1 VTIHKRRGSGTW
13 WAWLWVAVILAVV
26 AGAFAIGYVSLK

>member
-13 WAWLWVAVILAVV
+13 WAWLGIALVLAIAIAGLATGLVVID
-26 AGAFAIGYVSLK
+26 

>member
-13 WAWLWVAVILAVV
+13 WAWVGIALVLAIAIAGLATGLAVIE
-26 AGAFAIGYVSLK
+26 

>member
-13 WAWLWVAVILAVV
+13 WAWLGIAIVLAVV
-26 AGAFAIGYVSLK
+26 VAAIAVGLVGIQ

>member
-13 WAWLWVAVILAVV
+13 WAWLYVALILTVV
-26 AGAFAIGYVSLK
+26 AAAFAIGFAELK

>member
-13 WAWLWVAVILAVV
+13 WAWLGIAIVLVIAIGALATGMAVIE
-26 AGAFAIGYVSLK
+26 